1 MKSLKALIE
10 LYLQL
15 RPPDVRRVFV
25 VVEFARSPKS
35 FHQALLRDP
44 QLVRCREALLAAKL
58 PLEIGDKAQ
67 LLLSPEHVNM
77 VIEHIN
83 ANGVTFRDGLH
94 VSADGLKPRH
104 LVCSEGLFIY
114 ALNAVAEIKRKEK
127 VKVKRQVAINV
138 WENMQV
144 GGRRRVGADAG
155 AWASE

>member
-1 MKSLKALIE
+1 MYMKLG
-10 LYLQL
+10 
-15 RPPDVRRVFV
+15 PPDVRRVFV

-104 LVCSEGLFIY
+104 FVCNEGLLIY

-127 VKVKRQVAINV
+127 VKVKRKVAIKV
-138 WENMQV
+138 EP
-144 GGRRRVGADAG
+144 
-155 AWASE
+155 